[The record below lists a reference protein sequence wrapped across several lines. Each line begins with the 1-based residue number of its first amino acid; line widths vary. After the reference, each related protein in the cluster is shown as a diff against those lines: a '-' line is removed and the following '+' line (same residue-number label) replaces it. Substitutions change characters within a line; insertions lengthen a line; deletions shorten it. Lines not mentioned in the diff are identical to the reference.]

1 LGVIRAEVPTWVA
14 EHHVDIFEHA
24 GARHVVSS
32 GKQHPAKPEYSS
44 GVQASSEL
52 QTKPDWIELFLIQI
66 KPTR

>member
-1 LGVIRAEVPTWVA
+1 MPARVMWFRAASNT
-14 EHHVDIFEHA
+14 
-24 GARHVVSS
+24 
-32 GKQHPAKPEYSS
+32 PAKPEYSS